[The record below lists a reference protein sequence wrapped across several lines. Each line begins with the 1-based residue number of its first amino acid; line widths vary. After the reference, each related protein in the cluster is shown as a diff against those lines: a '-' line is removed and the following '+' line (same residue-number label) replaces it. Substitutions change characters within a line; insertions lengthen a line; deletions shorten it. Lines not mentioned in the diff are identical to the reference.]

1 MKGHESGHK
10 KSRFGTFALL
20 FGSIA
25 GCGYLIANNDT
36 YTRWNTDAYCMLGTS
51 FAYLAVI
58 LGPAT
63 LQGLMMVD
71 YRQVPRRF
79 ISLLPR
85 SKRLL
90 TPLPFVIT
98 AMSAAGLTMQDD
110 LNLWYLVPVMLA
122 LGISLT
128 TVLIQSNAM
137 ALPLWNVKHFMQV
150 SVVLVISGLTMGV
163 AQLQAAATYHQAG
176 TELKGI

>member
-1 MKGHESGHK
+1 
-10 KSRFGTFALL
+10 
-20 FGSIA
+20 
-25 GCGYLIANNDT
+25 
-36 YTRWNTDAYCMLGTS
+36 
-51 FAYLAVI
+51 
-58 LGPAT
+58 
-63 LQGLMMVD
+63 MVD

-163 AQLQAAATYHQAG
+163 AQL
-176 TELKGI
+176 